1 MMGCYLTLNRDKQ
14 LKFAPVHRIELLA
27 LRVALVLAKRLL
39 YRESQSFYYSQV
51 KESYAA
57 RQRVKLHAEL
67 ERQLDF
73 RLSQYIS
80 YLSSRNRT
88 KEMKRR
94 DRHSH
99 RQNLRGDNS
108 FL

>member
-27 LRVALVLAKRLL
+27 LRVRLVLAKRLL

-80 YLSSRNRT
+80 YLSSRSLT

-94 DRHSH
+94 DNHSPKAS
-99 RQNLRGDNS
+99 RKGDS
-108 FL
+108 FIR